1 MEVVKMISNWRFL
14 RRTGNI
20 AMIVLLSICWL
31 FGSQL
36 SAMNPKDILVDIYN
50 RQGIA
55 GQGSFEMNLKVL
67 SYRGK
72 DSSPASIRVFFYNGG
87 KQLVTFTEP
96 ERLKDDCFLVN
107 GYNTWMYQK
116 GLQRPIRIS
125 AQQKLFG
132 DAGIAETAG
141 INYVDDYEIIKTEE
155 TDQQYL
161 MDLKAKD
168 QRTAYQLASFWID
181 KENVRIDKIM
191 LKALNGQPLKSLN
204 YSNYSL
210 VDGHEMATI
219 EIINVLQEKDKKTVM
234 EFTSIKSK
242 TFPTEAFD
250 PLMMGKIRL

>member
-1 MEVVKMISNWRFL
+1 MILYSHILRKKRNVV
-14 RRTGNI
+14 
-20 AMIVLLSICWL
+20 MIVLFLI
-31 FGSQL
+31 GSMFANL
-36 SAMNPKDILVDIYN
+36 AFAMNSKDILVDIYN
-50 RQGIA
+50 RQGIS
-55 GQGSFEMNLKVL
+55 GKGSFEMNLKVV
-67 SYRGK
+67 SYRGN
-72 DSSPASIRVFFYNGG
+72 DSSPASIRVLFYSSG

-96 ERLKDDCFLVN
+96 ERLKDDYFLVN

-141 INYVDDYEIIKTEE
+141 INYLEDYEIIKSEE
-155 TDQQYL
+155 NGEQYL
-161 MDLKAKD
+161 MELKAKD
-168 QRTAYQLASFWID
+168 QRTAYQWASFWIS
-181 KENVRIDKIM
+181 KENLRIDKIV

-204 YSNYSL
+204 YSNYTL

-219 EIINVLQEKDKKTVM
+219 EINNLLQKKDNKTVL

-242 TFPTEAFD
+242 TFPIEAFD